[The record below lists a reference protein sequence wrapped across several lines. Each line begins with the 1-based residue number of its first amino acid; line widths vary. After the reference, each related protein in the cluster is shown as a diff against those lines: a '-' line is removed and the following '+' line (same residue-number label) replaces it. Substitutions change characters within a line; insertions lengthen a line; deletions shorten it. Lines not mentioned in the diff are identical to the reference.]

1 MKKEFNKNIPNY
13 LTMARIIISLFVIV
27 FLLFPFEMVNI
38 SFKKYL
44 INGSV
49 VIDVKLLI
57 AAVLFVIASVT
68 DFLDGYLARKY
79 DAVSDFGKVMD
90 AIADKILVNG
100 LLIIL
105 SGQGFITPVIP
116 VIIILRDTVVNTIK
130 MVAGNN
136 GSVVAAIKTGKY
148 KTAFLMIGITL
159 KLLGNFPLGLVNV
172 ALDDFFLI
180 TATVLSLISGIEY
193 FNIYKK
199 YFIKNKGFKS
209 ENK

>member
-13 LTMARIIISLFVIV
+13 LTISRIIISVIV
-27 FLLFPFEMVNI
+27 IIFLLFPFDMVNI
-38 SFKKYL
+38 SFPKYL
-44 INGSV
+44 VGGTII
-49 VIDVKLLI
+49 IDIKLVI
-57 AAVLFVIASVT
+57 AAILFVIASIT
-68 DFLDGYLARKY
+68 DFFDGYLARKHNV
-79 DAVSDFGKVMD
+79 VSDFGKVTD

-100 LLIIL
+100 ILIIL
-105 SGQGFITPVIP
+105 CGQGYITPVIP

-136 GSVVAAIKTGKY
+136 GDVVAAIKTGKF

-159 KLLGNFPLGLVNV
+159 KLIGNFPCGLFNI

-180 TATVLSLISGIEY
+180 TATVLSLVSGIEY

-199 YFIKNKGFKS
+199 YFIDK
-209 ENK
+209 

>member
-57 AAVLFVIASVT
+57 AAVLFVIASAT

-136 GSVVAAIKTGKY
+136 GSVVAAIKTGKF
-148 KTAFLMIGITL
+148 KTACLMIGITL

-199 YFIKNKGFKS
+199 YFIKK
-209 ENK
+209 

>member
-57 AAVLFVIASVT
+57 ASVLFVIASGT

-105 SGQGFITPVIP
+105 SGQGFISPVIP

-136 GSVVAAIKTGKY
+136 GSVVAAIKTGKF
-148 KTAFLMIGITL
+148 KTACLMIGVTL
-159 KLLGNFPLGLVNV
+159 KLLGNFPLGLVNI

-199 YFIKNKGFKS
+199 YFIKK
-209 ENK
+209 

>member
-57 AAVLFVIASVT
+57 ASVLFVIASVT

-136 GSVVAAIKTGKY
+136 GSVVAAIKTGKF
-148 KTAFLMIGITL
+148 KTACLMIGVTL
-159 KLLGNFPLGLVNV
+159 KLIGNFPLGLVNV

-199 YFIKNKGFKS
+199 YFIKK
-209 ENK
+209 

>member
-1 MKKEFNKNIPNY
+1 MKKEFNKNVPNR

-27 FLLFPFEMVNI
+27 FLLFPFDMVNI
-38 SFKKYL
+38 SFKKFL

-57 AAVLFVIASVT
+57 AAILFVIASVT

-79 DAVSDFGKVMD
+79 DAVTDFGKVMD

-100 LLIIL
+100 ILIIL
-105 SGQGFITPVIP
+105 SGQGFISPVIP

-136 GSVVAAIKTGKY
+136 GSVVAAIKTGKF

-159 KLLGNFPLGLVNV
+159 KLLGNFPLGLVNIS
-172 ALDDFFLI
+172 LDDFFLI
-180 TATVLSLISGIEY
+180 TATVLSLISGVEY

-199 YFIKNKGFKS
+199 YFINK
-209 ENK
+209 

>member
-79 DAVSDFGKVMD
+79 NAVSDFGKVMD

-199 YFIKNKGFKS
+199 YFIKK
-209 ENK
+209 

>member
-199 YFIKNKGFKS
+199 YFIKK
-209 ENK
+209 